1 MRIVHVKVTGLQLVN
16 GVWRSRKVL
25 PPDVAAILG
34 RGELT
39 RTTGVAG
46 EKDDMVALAKARD
59 VAIHQDHQGE
69 FKRIIA
75 EAREEANRPYNRLLK
90 ADPNARHLNMGE
102 MSERAAELGICD
114 DLFVVHVRKS
124 PFEKLLDAE
133 PSLRNAELHEITARL
148 TELGHTNAAAKEPV
162 PFAVLLAAWELENT
176 NKRTRRTKRRYMAR
190 FAEHLGHHDATRV
203 EPPDFA
209 AFKETLLKQANAGEI
224 AHKSAE
230 NHIAGV
236 KAVFN
241 AAVKAHKIAKNPC
254 DGISFQAKKSQMV
267 KTLGYSIEQ
276 VAVILRE
283 GRNQP
288 SHIRYPTLI
297 AGFSGAR
304 VGEIADA
311 TTHDVYMVGDM
322 YVLDIR
328 TDYREEGQE
337 IKNEVSI
344 RKFPLHPQIIA
355 EGFIEYWQ
363 SLSPGP
369 LFPAFSPGHDNRR
382 GDAASREISEW
393 IRDDLG
399 IKDPSP
405 KLRYKPN
412 HSFRNYVKTQW
423 RNAKI
428 EQETHDAITGHG
440 SSKDESRNYGDYEL
454 KLILEAIEKLPNP
467 LVQGGADLVEAVAE
481 DDRPGHL
488 ITEAVE

>member
-1 MRIVHVKVTGLQLVN
+1 MRTVQVKVKGLQLVN
-16 GVWRSRKVL
+16 GIWRSRKVL
-25 PPDVAAILG
+25 PPEVAAIVG
-34 RGELT
+34 KSELT

-46 EKDDMVALAKARD
+46 EKDDMVTLAKARD
-59 VAIHQDHQGE
+59 VAVREDHQGE

-75 EAREEANRPYNRLLK
+75 EACEEANSPYNRLLK
-90 ADPNARHLNMGE
+90 ADPNARHLDME
-102 MSERAAELGICD
+102 EISERAAELGICD
-114 DLFVVHVRKS
+114 DLFVARVPKG

-148 TELGHTNAAAKEPV
+148 TELGHTNAAKEPV

-190 FAEHLGHHDATRV
+190 FAEHLGHDDATQV

-209 AFKETLLKQANAGEI
+209 AFKEKLLKQANAGEI
-224 AHKSAE
+224 AHKSVE

-236 KAVFN
+236 KAVFK

-254 DGISFQAKKSQMV
+254 DGISFQAKRSQMV
-267 KTLGYSIEQ
+267 KTLGYSIDQ
-276 VAVILRE
+276 VAMILRE

-288 SHIRYPTLI
+288 PHIRYPTLI

-311 TTHDVYMVGDM
+311 TTYDVYMVGDM

-328 TDYREEGQE
+328 IDYREEGQE

-355 EGFIEYWQ
+355 EGFIEYWL
-363 SLSPGP
+363 SLPPGP
-369 LFPAFSPGHDNRR
+369 LFPAFSLGHDNRR

-399 IKDPSP
+399 IRDPSP

-412 HSFRNYVKTQW
+412 HSFRNYAKTQW
-423 RNAKI
+423 RNVKI

-440 SSKDESRNYGDYEL
+440 SSKDESRNYGEYEL
-454 KLILEAIEKLPNP
+454 KLMLEAIEKLPNP
-467 LVQGGADLVEAVAE
+467 LVQGDADFVEAVA
-481 DDRPGHL
+481 DRPGHVVA
-488 ITEAVE
+488 EAVE

>member
-1 MRIVHVKVTGLQLVN
+1 MRVITVKVKGLQLVS

-34 RGELT
+34 KAELT
-39 RTTGVAG
+39 KTTGVAG
-46 EKDDMVALAKARD
+46 EKGDMVALAKAHE
-59 VAIHQDHQGE
+59 VAIREDHQGE
-69 FKRIIA
+69 FKRMIE
-75 EAREEANRPYNRLLK
+75 EARK
-90 ADPNARHLNMGE
+90 ADDDPLAKLEREIGDLRRFKLEDIADFLAERGHPN
-102 MSERAAELGICD
+102 
-114 DLFVVHVRKS
+114 
-124 PFEKLLDAE
+124 PFITE
-133 PSLRNAELHEITARL
+133 PEP
-148 TELGHTNAAAKEPV
+148 KEPV
-162 PFAVLLAAWELENT
+162 TFDVLLATWELENT
-176 NKRTRRTKRRYMAR
+176 NERTRRTKRRYMAR

-209 AFKETLLKQANAGEI
+209 AFKETLLKQANAGEV
-224 AHKSAE
+224 AYKSAE

-355 EGFIEYWQ
+355 EGFIEYWR
-363 SLSPGP
+363 SLPPGP
-369 LFPAFSPGHDNRR
+369 LFPAFSLGHDNRR

-428 EQETHDAITGHG
+428 EEETHDAITGHG
-440 SSKDESRNYGDYEL
+440 SSKDESRNYGEYEL
-454 KLILEAIEKLPNP
+454 KLMLEAIKKLPNP
-467 LVQGGADLVEAVAE
+467 LVQGDADLAEAVAE
-481 DDRPGHL
+481 GDRVGHFV
-488 ITEAVE
+488 TDAVE

>member
-1 MRIVHVKVTGLQLVN
+1 MEV
-16 GVWRSRKVL
+16 
-25 PPDVAAILG
+25 
-34 RGELT
+34 
-39 RTTGVAG
+39 
-46 EKDDMVALAKARD
+46 
-59 VAIHQDHQGE
+59 
-69 FKRIIA
+69 
-75 EAREEANRPYNRLLK
+75 
-90 ADPNARHLNMGE
+90 
-102 MSERAAELGICD
+102 GIF
-114 DLFVVHVRKS
+114 DLFVAPPNTPV
-124 PFEKLLDAE
+124 
-133 PSLRNAELHEITARL
+133 
-148 TELGHTNAAAKEPV
+148 KEPIN
-162 PFAVLLAAWELENT
+162 FATLLATWELENT
-176 NKRTRRTKRRYMAR
+176 DEWTRRTKRRYMAR

-203 EPPDFA
+203 EPSDFA

-230 NHIAGV
+230 NRIAGV

-241 AAVKAHKIAKNPC
+241 AAVKARKISKPC
-254 DGISFQAKKSQMV
+254 DGISFQAKKSQIV

-283 GRNQP
+283 GRTQP

-328 TDYREEGQE
+328 TDYREDGQE

-355 EGFIEYWQ
+355 EGFIEYWR
-363 SLSPGP
+363 SLPLGP
-369 LFPAFSPGHDNRR
+369 LFPAFSLGHDNRR

-428 EQETHDAITGHG
+428 EEETHDAITGHG
-440 SSKDESRNYGDYEL
+440 SSKDESRNYGEYEL
-454 KLILEAIEKLPNP
+454 KLMLEAIETLPNP
-467 LVQGGADLVEAVAE
+467 LVQGGADMAKAVAE
-481 DDRPGHL
+481 GDKTRPL
-488 ITEAVE
+488 CYRSC

>member
-1 MRIVHVKVTGLQLVN
+1 MRIVQVKVTGLQLVN

-25 PPDVAAILG
+25 PPDAAAILG
-34 RGELT
+34 RRELT

-59 VAIHQDHQGE
+59 AAIREDHQGQ

-75 EAREEANRPYNRLLK
+75 EAREEANNPYKRLLK
-90 ADPNARHLNMGE
+90 ADPDARYLDME
-102 MSERAAELGICD
+102 EASERARELSICD
-114 DLFVVHVRKS
+114 DLFVVHVPKS
-124 PFEKLLDAE
+124 PFEKLLDKE

-190 FAEHLGHHDATRV
+190 FAEHLGHDDAIRV
-203 EPPDFA
+203 EPSDFA

-224 AHKSAE
+224 AHKSVE

-236 KAVFN
+236 KAVFK
-241 AAVKAHKIAKNPC
+241 AAVKAHKLAKNPC
-254 DGISFQAKKSQMV
+254 DGISFQAKRSQMV

-276 VAVILRE
+276 VAMILRE

-288 SHIRYPTLI
+288 PHIRYPTLI

-311 TTHDVYMVGDM
+311 TTYDVYMVGDM

-328 TDYREEGQE
+328 IDYREEGQE

-355 EGFIEYWQ
+355 EGFIEYLL
-363 SLSPGP
+363 SLPPGP
-369 LFPAFSPGHDNRR
+369 LFSAFSLGHDNRR

-399 IKDPSP
+399 IRDPSP

-440 SSKDESRNYGDYEL
+440 SSKDESRNYGEYEL
-454 KLILEAIEKLPNP
+454 KLMLEAIEKLPNP
-467 LVQGGADLVEAVAE
+467 LVQRDADFVEAVA
-481 DDRPGHL
+481 DRPLHVVA
-488 ITEAVE
+488 EAVE